1 MNTKIRIIAFSLA
14 LVIVTVANGQTPGN
28 QGATQTNPSQPE
40 AGPETVAPQSGRF
53 EIIKEEIRLPD
64 RFERV
69 WVGPV
74 FREGFDACGRP
85 VQVMVSPGRYELV
98 RIPGGREIRERKVWV
113 PAPPAWVGP
122 GAFFTLHNGRKFRV
136 QLQSIHVALADGTTA
151 LVALPADRVISSTK
165 RLSFPLPAQAVSVS
179 VRFKRWDWVNRR
191 FLFPILAVHYPLE
204 GGDPTITVERNTRYP
219 SHIVLPMSD
228 RIEQ

>member
-1 MNTKIRIIAFSLA
+1 MNTPTRIIAFSLA
-14 LVIVTVANGQTPGN
+14 LVIVSLAHGQTPGN
-28 QGATQTNPSQPE
+28 QGATETNLSEQQ
-40 AGPETVAPQSGRF
+40 AGPEGAAPQSGRF

-113 PAPPAWVGP
+113 PAPPAPVGP
-122 GAFFTLHNGRKFRV
+122 GAVFTLRNARKFRV

-151 LVALPADRVISSTK
+151 LVAPPADRVISSTK
-165 RLSFPLPAQAVSVS
+165 QLSFPLPADAVSVS

-191 FLFPILAVHYPLE
+191 FLFPILAVHYPLQ
-204 GGDPTITVERNTRYP
+204 GGDLGVIF
-219 SHIVLPMSD
+219 
-228 RIEQ
+228 